1 MQVQTDVPAI
11 APGKY
16 LICLEQS
23 SSSPINHLAI
33 FLTGAS
39 LFGPGLGASVFAS
52 FDLGTSW
59 RYLGV
64 LANEKPSAFFR
75 LNTGA
80 KANATASASTST
92 STSALSSTSS
102 LAAMQD
108 APAAST
114 PIQIGISI
122 EPIAVLEQLM
132 MEHSSQALVPLPPPP
147 TASAATPLAVAQRI
161 GEHLFN
167 YMASFGRAARELD
180 PACPAVP
187 LRAVQDWFGALL
199 RRASTD
205 PEGFLRKFAD

>member
-1 MQVQTDVPAI
+1 MQVQTSVPAI
-11 APGKY
+11 SPSKY
-16 LICLEQS
+16 LICLEQAN
-23 SSSPINHLAI
+23 SPINHLAI
-33 FLTGAS
+33 FLTGA
-39 LFGPGLGASVFAS
+39 FEPGFGASVFAS
-52 FDLGTSW
+52 LDLGASW

-75 LNTGA
+75 LSNTTGSS
-80 KANATASASTST
+80 ANANAS
-92 STSALSSTSS
+92 STSALSSSTISS
-102 LAAMQD
+102 LATMQD
-108 APAAST
+108 APATSA

-122 EPIAVLEQLM
+122 EPISVLEQLM
-132 MEHSSQALVPLPPPP
+132 MEHSSQALVPLPPPTP
-147 TASAATPLAVAQRI
+147 ATAPLAVAQRI

-187 LRAVQDWFGALL
+187 LRAIQDWFNALM